1 MTNASNEELG
11 AIIGGM
17 IAWDHAIQ
25 NSLTDA
31 HLEDAIKWAERF
43 KSLYDAVKKHNRD
56 IYVQDV
62 LWELEEWRNSVN
74 RSVEHY
80 ESMKMGGRK
89 HDVQ

>member
-31 HLEDAIKWAERF
+31 HLDSAIEWATRF
-43 KSLYDAVKKHNRD
+43 KILYDAVKKHNRD

-62 LWELEEWRNSVN
+62 LDQLGWYRDDVN

-80 ESMKMGGRK
+80 ESMKMGGRA
-89 HDVQ
+89 